1 MKKCIVTLMMSL
13 MTVFLIS
20 RVSFAKEVNKETK
33 YKETDISFQYKE
45 AQLELPKGTVEV
57 VSMEVVEDEKLMIA
71 AMTEE
76 NENCIIW
83 KQKDINQWEKILDV
97 NEVLQK
103 RGMMYNEKNSI
114 SISESGKITVSV
126 FENGDV
132 NWLVF

>member
-1 MKKCIVTLMMSL
+1 